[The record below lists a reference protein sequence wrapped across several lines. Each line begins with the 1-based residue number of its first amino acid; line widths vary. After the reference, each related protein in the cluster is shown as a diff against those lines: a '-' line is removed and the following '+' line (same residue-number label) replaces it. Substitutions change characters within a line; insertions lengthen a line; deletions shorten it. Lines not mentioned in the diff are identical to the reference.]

1 MTRAAALGLKKAC
14 PQKRFL
20 LYSRASCIGSHRYGG
35 IWTGDNKS
43 LWCDLLQEIKMLPGL
58 NMAGFLYS
66 GADIGGFGCDTS
78 RDLLLR
84 WLALGCFTPLMRN
97 HCALG
102 GRLQEAYRFEG
113 VEDFK
118 SVMDLR
124 YALVPYIYS
133 EFVKAALTG
142 GMYIKPLAFEWPE
155 DDRAINCEDQ
165 LLVGEGIMIAPV
177 YTQNARGRY
186 VYLPEDMTM
195 VTWCG
200 GKFEQE
206 LLAKGD
212 HFIKV
217 PVEKVVFFVRS
228 KKLVPLC
235 KPSSCTEKL
244 DTKNFAFA
252 GNGTC
257 YELYDDDGF
266 SLDIDLKKGTRSLT
280 PGL

>member
-1 MTRAAALGLKKAC
+1 M
-14 PQKRFL
+14 
-20 LYSRASCIGSHRYGG
+20 
-35 IWTGDNKS
+35 
-43 LWCDLLQEIKMLPGL
+43 
-58 NMAGFLYS
+58 
-66 GADIGGFGCDTS
+66 
-78 RDLLLR
+78 
-84 WLALGCFTPLMRN
+84 
-97 HCALG
+97 
-102 GRLQEAYRFEG
+102 
-113 VEDFK
+113 
-118 SVMDLR
+118 
-124 YALVPYIYS
+124 PYIYS

-200 GKFEQE
+200 GKFEQT

-212 HFIKV
+212 HFINV

-235 KPSSCTEKL
+235 KPAPCTEKL